1 MTDNERKAHDLAV
14 AISVDICRDNR
25 ETRRHNGKKEFAVNY
40 FEEYLNTYK
49 DALELLNSEFP
60 NGK

>member
-25 ETRRHNGKKEFAVNY
+25 ETQRRNGKKEFAVNY